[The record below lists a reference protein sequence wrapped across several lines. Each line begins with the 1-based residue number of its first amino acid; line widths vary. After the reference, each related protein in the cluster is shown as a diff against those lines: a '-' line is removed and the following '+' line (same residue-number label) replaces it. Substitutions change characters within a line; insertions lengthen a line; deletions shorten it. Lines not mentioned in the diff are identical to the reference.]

1 MAGLLGKKL
10 GMTSIFDDEG
20 RNIPCTA
27 VQAGPCYVTQIK
39 TLDKDGYE
47 AVQLGFEDKKE
58 KNTPNPL
65 IGHFKKASVNPKR
78 KLVEFPAFQEEVNL
92 GDEVKCD
99 VFEEGQLVDLTG
111 WSKGKGY
118 QGVVKR
124 YGFAGV
130 GDQSHGQHGTERMPG
145 SIGGASDPSRVFK
158 GKMMGGRTGNRR
170 NKMFDLQVMKV
181 LPDKDTMFIKGSIPG
196 GKGSYII
203 IED

>member
-10 GMTSIFDDEG
+10 GMTGIFDDEG
-20 RNIPCTA
+20 RHVPCT
-27 VQAGPCYVTQIK
+27 VVEAGPCYVTQIK
-39 TLDKDGYE
+39 TLDNDGYE
-47 AVQLGFEDKKE
+47 AVQLGYDDKKE

-65 IGHFKKASVNPKR
+65 KGHFEKANVSPKHQV
-78 KLVEFPAFQEEVNL
+78 VEFNGFNSEFNL

-99 VFEEGQLVDLTG
+99 IFQEGQLIDVTG
-111 WSKGKGY
+111 WSKGKGF

-124 YGFAGV
+124 HGFAGV

-145 SIGGASDPSRVFK
+145 SVGGASDPSRVFK

-170 NKMFDLQVMKV
+170 NKVFDLKVMKV
-181 LPDKDTMFIKGSIPG
+181 LPEKNTMLIKGAIPG